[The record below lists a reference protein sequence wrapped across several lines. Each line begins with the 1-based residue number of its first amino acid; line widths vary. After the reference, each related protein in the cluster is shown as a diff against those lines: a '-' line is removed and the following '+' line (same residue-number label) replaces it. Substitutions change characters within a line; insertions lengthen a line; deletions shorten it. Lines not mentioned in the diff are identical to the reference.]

1 MRSEELIQSLAADAT
16 PVRRLPHP
24 AWRMATWMAISLA
37 FVAGFVWVVGLRAD
51 LTEKLNDT
59 TFLIELAAA
68 LLTSMMAAAAAFCS
82 SCPGRP
88 VWERFAPFPFM
99 ALWLASLGEGCWH
112 QWEIAGPAGLVL
124 QVDLVCFEGI
134 LAGSILPAILIFL
147 MVRRGAP
154 IAPMSTFGL
163 ATLAATA
170 LAAAALRLFH
180 AQDASVMLLVWQLGT
195 VALLAS
201 VGFSV
206 GRFFL
211 RWPHPD
217 AGALSDRLSPRC

>member
-1 MRSEELIQSLAADAT
+1 
-16 PVRRLPHP
+16 
-24 AWRMATWMAISLA
+24 
-37 FVAGFVWVVGLRAD
+37 
-51 LTEKLNDT
+51 
-59 TFLIELAAA
+59 
-68 LLTSMMAAAAAFCS
+68 
-82 SCPGRP
+82 
-88 VWERFAPFPFM
+88 
-99 ALWLASLGEGCWH
+99 
-112 QWEIAGPAGLVL
+112 
-124 QVDLVCFEGI
+124 GI

-211 RWPHPD
+211 RW
-217 AGALSDRLSPRC
+217 